1 MPDRIQ
7 AFALD
12 AFDMLRWEGSNQHLD
27 LAFYFLLLLY
37 HALDFLLDVADVRH
51 HHVLKQ
57 QHGYRVKNNTPMCI

>member
-51 HHVLKQ
+51 HHVLKR
-57 QHGYRVKNNTPMCI
+57 QHGYRVKNSTQICI

>member
-1 MPDRIQ
+1 MPHRVQ

-12 AFDMLRWEGSNQHLD
+12 AFNKLRWEGSNQHLD
-27 LAFYFLLLLY
+27 LAFDFLLLLH

-57 QHGYRVKNNTPMCI
+57 QHGYRVKNSTQICI